1 MIGAVFRFS
10 FANEWMNE
18 CVWMSVCI
26 AKRIEQYYYPWS
38 LASFHW
44 QWTNNYEC
52 LPNVKCP
59 QIAQKCFF
67 RCSEGI
73 GENKARWIFWI
84 IFGSQTSLQ
93 LIADC
98 LVVQTI
104 HPIGYHL
111 IARLHEKGGKCNIFH
126 KEYCEN
132 IYYYAIMFCN
142 WKIQNKKY
150 GKKRSKGNTS
160 KRMKTGKKQT
170 PLLRTHTHT
179 SCLKWKFTGRMV
191 STLSALRATTYRVKY
206 GQQKRENELQRTSNT
221 WNEKLKLV

>member
-1 MIGAVFRFS
+1 MNVYGWVFVSQNALSSIITLGRWHHFIGNGLIITNVYQMSKRSSNIPKSPKNVF
-10 FANEWMNE
+10 
-18 CVWMSVCI
+18 
-26 AKRIEQYYYPWS
+26 
-38 LASFHW
+38 L
-44 QWTNNYEC
+44 
-52 LPNVKCP
+52 
-59 QIAQKCFF
+59 

-150 GKKRSKGNTS
+150 GKKRSEGNTS
-160 KRMKTGKKQT
+160 KRMKTGKEQT